1 MARALSPIDESP
13 VTSKPDAPYLLVR
26 EASKVRIRG
35 PVKPRNEST
44 TLMSMSMGRQS
55 NCRVALHRDY
65 LYLNLH
71 KCKADK
77 QCCLLFRNQPIQAQ
91 DQLQRPISYENVL
104 GLPRNRDPS

>member
-13 VTSKPDAPYLLVR
+13 VTSKPNAPYLLVR

-55 NCRVALHRDY
+55 NEPIYTGTRPTVTPHLVRECPRSAAQSRPIL
-65 LYLNLH
+65 
-71 KCKADK
+71 
-77 QCCLLFRNQPIQAQ
+77 IQA
-91 DQLQRPISYENVL
+91 R
-104 GLPRNRDPS
+104 

>member
-55 NCRVALHRDY
+55 NSSAVAW
-65 LYLNLH
+65 
-71 KCKADK
+71 
-77 QCCLLFRNQPIQAQ
+77 
-91 DQLQRPISYENVL
+91 
-104 GLPRNRDPS
+104 